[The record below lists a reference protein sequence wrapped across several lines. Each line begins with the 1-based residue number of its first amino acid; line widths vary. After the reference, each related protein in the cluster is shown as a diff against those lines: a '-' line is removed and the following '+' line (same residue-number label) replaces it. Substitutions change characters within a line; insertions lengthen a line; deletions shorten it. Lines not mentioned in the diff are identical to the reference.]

1 MTYINP
7 LAGALLTGSV
17 AQQQAA
23 TDKTRQVRR
32 AQAVARNVAAQSDTL
47 DHEVENAEAVA
58 PVRDDGSGR
67 RQPGDGQHR
76 DGSGPPDEG
85 EDGGGGRLD
94 VRA

>member
-23 TDKTRQVRR
+23 TEKTRQVRR
-32 AQAVARNVAAQSDTL
+32 AQAVARNIAAQSDTL
-47 DHEVENAEAVA
+47 DHEVENAEAVTG
-58 PVRDDGSGR
+58 VRDDGSGR
-67 RQPGDGQHR
+67 QQPRHGRREDNPGT
-76 DGSGPPDEG
+76 PEEG
-85 EDGGGGRLD
+85 EDGGRLD